1 MDTLVE
7 LQALFA
13 GKYRLEGE
21 VGRGGMATVYLAVDE
36 QLQRNVAIKVLHPD
50 LAAAVGAERFRREI
64 EIARKLTHP
73 GILSLYDSGE
83 TAGKL
88 YYVMPYVAG
97 ESLRARLDREGQLPV
112 DEAVRLIIEVADALH
127 FAHKNDVLHRDIKPE
142 NILLDD
148 GHALLADFGIARVV
162 GASAEA
168 AALTQT
174 GMAIGTPTYMSPEQG
189 LADKA
194 VDARSDQYALACVLY
209 ETLAGVPPF
218 SGGSMQTLIM
228 RHAMEQAPSLRIMR
242 QTVSEEL
249 EAVIMR
255 ALEKSP
261 ADRWATLRDF
271 AEALRSPT
279 GVTGTWYT
287 SRTSSSMPV
296 VRLEPPPRKKWVIPS
311 AIAATLV
318 LVLGAGYLGWRYQ
331 SGAGGAAPAV
341 SPRVAVLY
349 FTDASPGKTLGYLGD
364 ALTEGLIERLSQIP
378 ELDVVSRNGVEPFRE
393 TETSTDSIARV
404 LQAGTV
410 VAGTV
415 EQAGDQF
422 TVRVRLLDESGVSDQ
437 RPSVFTASMSGALDI
452 QQQLVEEV
460 ATHLQRRLGR
470 QLRLQEQRAATRNAN
485 AWLFL
490 QRGEKAR
497 KDAEDVI
504 IAHDADGGEVLFAR
518 ADSLFVQAQALDAR
532 WPEPFVQ
539 RSWIAYRRARLA
551 HSPQESVRW
560 AERSIALAD
569 SALQLDPRSSAALEY
584 RGTSRYFM
592 YLANLITDPQAT
604 RLAFEQA
611 EKDLVAA
618 TEANR
623 RNASAWTTLSHL
635 YAQKP
640 SFPDAVLAAQQ
651 AYEADAFLARAA
663 DIVNRLYRG
672 NYVLQNFRGAEN
684 WCTEGRRRFPG
695 DHRFQMC
702 RVWLMT
708 LPSVTPRPEVSA
720 AWTVADSATALAPES
735 NREYAAREARVA
747 VAIIL
752 GRLQLQDS
760 ASRVLDRVRATPEI
774 DPHDDLMYHEA
785 YGRLTIGQRD
795 RAIRLLKEYVVRNPQ
810 HREGW
815 LKDSAWWWRDLES
828 DPEFRRTMGFEGAN

>member
-13 GKYRLEGE
+13 DKYRLQGE

-36 QLQRNVAIKVLHPD
+36 ELQRNVAIKVLHPD

-83 TAGKL
+83 AAGKL

-97 ESLRARLDREGQLPV
+97 ESLRARIDREGQLPI
-112 DEAVRLIIEVADALH
+112 DEAVRLTIEVSDALH
-127 FAHKNDVLHRDIKPE
+127 FAHKSYVLHRDIKPE
-142 NILLDD
+142 NILLED

-162 GASAEA
+162 GASAEG

-209 ETLAGVPPF
+209 EMLAGVPPF

-242 QTVSEEL
+242 QTVPEEL

-255 ALEKSP
+255 ALAKSP
-261 ADRWATLRDF
+261 ADRWATMRDF

-296 VRLEPPPRKKWVIPS
+296 IRLEPPPRKKWVMPT
-311 AIAATLV
+311 AIAATLI

-331 SGAGGAAPAV
+331 AAGVPPAV

-349 FTDASPGKTLGYLGD
+349 FTDVSPGQTLGFLGD

-460 ATHLQRRLGR
+460 ATHLRRRLGR

-497 KDAEDVI
+497 KDAEDAI
-504 IAHDADGGEVLFAR
+504 GAHDADGGEVLFAL

-539 RSWIAYRRARLA
+539 RSWVAYRRARLA
-551 HSPQESVRW
+551 HAPRDAVQW
-560 AERSIALAD
+560 AERSVALAD
-569 SALQLDPRSSAALEY
+569 SALQLDPRSSPALEY

-684 WCTEGRRRFPG
+684 WCTEGRRRFPA

-708 LPSVTPRPEVSA
+708 LPSVTPRPDAAA
-720 AWTVADSATALAPES
+720 AWAVADSATALAPGA

-752 GRLQLQDS
+752 GRLQMQDS
-760 ASRVLDRVRATPEI
+760 ASLVLDRVRATPEI

-828 DPEFRRTMGFEGAN
+828 DPEFRRTMGFEGTN

>member
-13 GKYRLEGE
+13 DKYRLQGE
-21 VGRGGMATVYLAVDE
+21 VGRGGMATVYLAVDDAH
-36 QLQRNVAIKVLHPD
+36 QRNVAIKVLHPD

-83 TAGKL
+83 SAGKL

-97 ESLRARLDREGQLPV
+97 ESLRARLDREGQLPI
-112 DEAVRLIIEVADALH
+112 DEAVRLTVEVSDALH
-127 FAHKNDVLHRDIKPE
+127 FAHKSDVLHRDIKPE
-142 NILLDD
+142 NILLED

-162 GASAEA
+162 GASAEG

-209 ETLAGVPPF
+209 EMLAGVPPF

-255 ALEKSP
+255 ALAKSP
-261 ADRWATLRDF
+261 ADRWPTMRDF

-296 VRLEPPPRKKWVIPS
+296 IRLEPPPRKKWVMPA
-311 AIAATLV
+311 AIAAVLV
-318 LVLGAGYLGWRYQ
+318 VVLGAGYLGWRYQ
-331 SGAGGAAPAV
+331 AAGGVAPTV

-349 FTDASPGKTLGYLGD
+349 FTDASPGRTLGFLGD

-378 ELDVVSRNGVEPFRE
+378 ELDVVSRNGVEQFRE

-452 QQQLVEEV
+452 QDQLVEEV
-460 ATHLQRRLGR
+460 ATHLRRRLGR

-497 KDAEDVI
+497 KDAEDAI
-504 IAHDADGGEVLFAR
+504 DGHDADGGDVLFTR

-551 HSPQESVRW
+551 HAPQESVQW

-569 SALQLDPRSSAALEY
+569 SALQRDPRSSAALEA

-592 YLANLITDPQAT
+592 YLANLITDAQAA

-684 WCTEGRRRFPG
+684 WCTEGRRRFPA
-695 DHRFQMC
+695 DHRFRMC

-708 LPSVTPRPEVSA
+708 LPSVTPRPDVSS
-720 AWTVADSATALAPES
+720 AWAVADSATALAPEAD
-735 NREYAAREARVA
+735 REYAAREARVA

-752 GRLQLQDS
+752 GRLQMLDS

-828 DPEFRRTMGFEGAN
+828 DPEFRRTMGFEGTN